1 MSITTVGD
9 NLIHYEALGR
19 GKPLIFIHGWLGSWR
34 YWWPSMQALSAHY
47 RTFALDLWGFGDSSK
62 AREMYSLS
70 DYTELMAAFV
80 DRLGIMQPAV
90 IVGHGLGAGVAV
102 RYALHHPD
110 SVARLAVVSLPIN
123 GKALNRRIV
132 KETGPGAVSRVSDRA
147 GNFPEVEVEA
157 RKSDPEAIETLID
170 EMHESDFLPELEQ
183 VPCPLLMVFG
193 AQDPLVQQP
202 NGEQSSIREPAPD
215 RAFISFP
222 ACMHFPMLEESAR
235 FNRLILDFMHAGD
248 DVSALTPKDYWKR
261 RTY

>member
-34 YWWPSMQALSAHY
+34 YWWPSMQALSTHY

-62 AREMYSLS
+62 AREKYSLA
-70 DYTELMAAFV
+70 DYTELMVAFA

-90 IVGHGLGAGVAV
+90 VVGHGLGAGVAL
-102 RYALHHPD
+102 RYALQQPD
-110 SVARLAVVSLPIN
+110 NVARLAVVALPI
-123 GKALNRRIV
+123 GGGALNRRV
-132 KETGPGAVSRVSDRA
+132 VQETGPEAVSRVSDRA
-147 GNFPEVEVEA
+147 ARFPEVEVEA
-157 RKSDPEAIETLID
+157 RKTDPVAFSALVE
-170 EMHESDFLPELEQ
+170 EMSSVDFLPELEMVQ
-183 VPCPLLMVFG
+183 CPLLMVFG

-202 NGEQSSIREPAPD
+202 NGEQSSIREPAAD

-222 ACMHFPMLEESAR
+222 SCMHFPMLEETAR

-248 DVSALTPKDYWKR
+248 DVSSLSPKDYWKR

>member
-34 YWWPSMQALSAHY
+34 YWWPSMQALSTHY

-62 AREMYSLS
+62 AREKYSLS
-70 DYTELMAAFV
+70 DYTELMAAFA

-90 IVGHGLGAGVAV
+90 VVGHGLGAGVAV
-102 RYALHHPD
+102 RYALQHPEN
-110 SVARLAVVSLPIN
+110 VAQLAVVALPIN
-123 GKALNRRIV
+123 GKTLNLRIV
-132 KETGPGAVSRVSDRA
+132 QESGPRAVNRVSDRA
-147 GNFPEVEVEA
+147 SSFPEVEVEA
-157 RKSDPEAIETLID
+157 RKTDPAAFFALVEEMNEA
-170 EMHESDFLPELEQ
+170 DFLPELEKVQ
-183 VPCPLLMVFG
+183 CPLLMVFG

-202 NGEQSSIREPAPD
+202 NGEQSTIREAAPD

-222 ACMHFPMLEESAR
+222 SCMHFPMLEESAR
-235 FNRLILDFMHAGD
+235 FNRLILDFVHAGN
-248 DVSALTPKDYWKR
+248 DVSTLSPKDYWKR